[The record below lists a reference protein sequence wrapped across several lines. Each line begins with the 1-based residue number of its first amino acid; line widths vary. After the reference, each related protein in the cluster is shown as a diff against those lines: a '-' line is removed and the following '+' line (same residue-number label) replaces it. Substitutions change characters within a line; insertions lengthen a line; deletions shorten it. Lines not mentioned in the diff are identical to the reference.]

1 MRHGGL
7 SIIWS
12 RGKRTM
18 KKINLILI
26 ACLTLLLQS
35 CFFVAGAAA
44 GAAAITI
51 VYDQRTVDSILQDQR
66 IDRDILN
73 KIHTNLELRHNTHV
87 NVTSFGQVVLLT
99 GEVPNAEFR
108 RRIEEIA
115 KSVKGVNRIYNAINI
130 QGPTTSLSHA
140 NDAWITAKI
149 KTEMLATKG
158 LKSASIKVVTENG
171 TVYLMGTVTPAQ
183 EETVVRIARNTAGVL
198 KVIKIFQY
206 KSSSASVPGNSSP
219 EVESSSN
226 AVATP
231 QGEDDLKPLVSGS

>member
-1 MRHGGL
+1 
-7 SIIWS
+7 
-12 RGKRTM
+12 M
-18 KKINLILI
+18 KKINFILI
-26 ACLTLLLQS
+26 ASLSLFLQS

-73 KIHTNLELRHNTHV
+73 KIHADLELRHNTHI

-99 GEVPNAEFR
+99 GEAPNAALR
-108 RRIEEIA
+108 HRVEEIA
-115 KSVKGVNRIYNAINI
+115 QSVKGIVRIYNAINI
-130 QGPTTSLSHA
+130 QGPTTNLSRA

-171 TVYLMGTVTPAQ
+171 TVYLLGTVTHTQ

-206 KSSSASVPGNSSP
+206 GNSVSIP
-219 EVESSSN
+219 SN
-226 AVATP
+226 ASTAVDNDHSSTAAVITP
-231 QGEDDLKPLVSGS
+231 QEDDSKPMISGS